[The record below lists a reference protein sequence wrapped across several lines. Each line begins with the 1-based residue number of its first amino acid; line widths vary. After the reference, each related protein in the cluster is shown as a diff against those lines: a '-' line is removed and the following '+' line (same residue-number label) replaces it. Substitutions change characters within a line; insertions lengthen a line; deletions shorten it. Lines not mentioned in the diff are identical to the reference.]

1 MKKTLVIILTLIGFF
16 TFGQENKL
24 DRINDEVH
32 SIESDSTLTESEFD
46 WAELTGITTDG
57 GETLNVWRN
66 KSQIFKIVEEIGLSY
81 GRIRTK
87 IYLQSGL
94 PIKII
99 ETEENFGRKK
109 GELNYTELNEVFK
122 ATIYVFDWEND
133 ESKIERIGKRVL
145 SEGNCSTFDYEPIIE
160 RAEKAT
166 AE

>member
-1 MKKTLVIILTLIGFF
+1 MKKTFVIILTLIGFL

-24 DRINDEVH
+24 DRINDEVN
-32 SIESDSTLTESEFD
+32 SIESDLTLTESEFD
-46 WAELTGITTDG
+46 WVELTGMTTDG
-57 GETLNVWRN
+57 GGTLKVWRN

-81 GRIRTK
+81 GRIRTM

-99 ETEENFGRKK
+99 ETEENFGQKND
-109 GELNYTELNEVFK
+109 ELNFAELNEVFK
-122 ATIYVFDWEND
+122 AIIYIFDWETD
-133 ESKIERIGKRVL
+133 DSKIERIGKRVM
-145 SEGNCSTFDYEPIIE
+145 SEGNCSNFDYEPIIE